1 MPSLV
6 VGTLVGAGI
15 GLGVGQSLGAALNPD
30 QANMQQQM
38 MLQQQMMMQQ
48 MMNQMNQ
55 QNQQN
60 QQPQAAPA
68 SAGVPTTK
76 EGIQAAI
83 DALEM
88 RFMNGEISEESY
100 KSLTAKWQQKL
111 DALG

>member
-1 MPSLV
+1 
-6 VGTLVGAGI
+6 
-15 GLGVGQSLGAALNPD
+15 VGQSLGAALNPD

-60 QQPQAAPA
+60 QQAAPA
-68 SAGVPTTK
+68 APAGVPTTK